1 MGTFI
6 SSARNVHKGI
16 VTDIIVSGSKVLV
29 TVDIGISIK
38 ALITEKSLREMRI
51 EKGTE
56 LYAVFKTMSVTVYK

>member
-6 SSARNVHKGI
+6 SSARNVHKGT
-16 VTDIIVSGSKVLV
+16 VTDIIASGSKVFV

-56 LYAVFKTMSVTVYK
+56 LYASLRLCL